1 MRDDPPSHE
10 PTNSSD
16 VPHIAQRPPEGGPAT
31 QATLEPAAET
41 REREAAWRRGEERER
56 LRAAGQG
63 PRTDEHHVRVEPGV
77 MEQAFAALAENVRD
91 YAIFLLNPD
100 GVITFWG
107 EGARLMKWWTRE
119 QAEGSHLRLLYPD
132 GGSDDGTAEEHIE
145 EAAERGEYSGE
156 GMRVRSDCSTF
167 WAGITLT
174 ALRDERGALLGFAK
188 VTRDLTARRAADAA
202 LAAAGEAAHVA
213 QTAAERA
220 NRAKS
225 EFLATMSHEIRTPIN
240 AILGYHELLDIEVQG
255 TLTPG
260 QRTYLNRAVASG
272 RHLLA
277 LVDEVLDFS
286 RLEADR
292 TAVGR
297 DAFRL
302 GHVIGG
308 ALELVAP
315 QARVRGVELV
325 DAAGGQASALT
336 AWGDEGRAR
345 QVLINLLSNAIK
357 FTDSRQGKPGR
368 ITVSAGTAERPSP
381 DAELTGEGPWAYVRV
396 EDTGRG
402 IAPDQLR
409 AVFEPF
415 VQGDMAL
422 TRQHGGTGLGLAIS
436 RRLAR
441 LMGGDITARS
451 EVGTGS
457 DFVFWLPAAPAEA
470 VAREGADG
478 MRAGPRKGEDH

>member
-1 MRDDPPSHE
+1 M
-10 PTNSSD
+10 
-16 VPHIAQRPPEGGPAT
+16 QK
-31 QATLEPAAET
+31 
-41 REREAAWRRGEERER
+41 
-56 LRAAGQG
+56 
-63 PRTDEHHVRVEPGV
+63 
-77 MEQAFAALAENVRD
+77 AFAALADSVRD
-91 YAIFLLNPD
+91 YAIFLMNPD
-100 GVITFWG
+100 GIITLWG

-119 QAEGSHLRLLYPD
+119 QTEGAHLRLLYPE
-132 GGSDDGTAEEHIE
+132 GGSDDGTAEAHLA

-167 WAGITLT
+167 WAGVTLT
-174 ALRDERGALLGFAK
+174 ALRDGSGKLLGFSK
-188 VTRDLTARRAADAA
+188 VTRDLTARRAADEE
-202 LAAAGEAAHVA
+202 LAAASQAAQLARV
-213 QTAAERA
+213 AAERA
-220 NRAKS
+220 SRAKS

-255 TLTPG
+255 QLTNG
-260 QRTYLNRAVASG
+260 QRTYLNRAMASG

-292 TAVGR
+292 TAVSR

-302 GHVIGG
+302 GHIIGG
-308 ALELVAP
+308 ALELVSP
-315 QARVRGVELV
+315 QARARGLELV
-325 DAAGGQASALT
+325 DSASGNASAVL

-357 FTDSRQGKPGR
+357 FTEPRNGQAGR
-368 ITVSAGTAERPSP
+368 ITVSAGMAQQPSP

-402 IAPDQLR
+402 IAGDQLR
-409 AVFEPF
+409 AIFEPF

-422 TRQHGGTGLGLAIS
+422 TRTHGGTGLGLAIS

-441 LMGGDITARS
+441 LMGGDLTARS
-451 EVGTGS
+451 EVGAGS
-457 DFVFWLPAAPAEA
+457 DFVLWLPAAPGEA
-470 VAREGADG
+470 IAREGGDG
-478 MRAGPRKGEDH
+478 LRAGPK